1 MRELL
6 SKHNPWWKGEGSYVL
21 RQWENLKKRWIPKW
35 LNEISI
41 TPYSLNF
48 VIGPRQVGKT
58 TGLHL
63 LIDRLISRGIEPTRI
78 FYFNLDLAMDLEI
91 FRRILDEYLEF
102 RRAEGHE
109 SSFIFLDEV
118 TSLRDWWKV
127 IKGYVDLGLFEKDVL
142 TLTGSSSLTLRG
154 EVELFPGRRGFGRDV
169 LVSPLSFRE
178 FLEVHGIK
186 VKLSGNLKED
196 LSRLLPISPEIK
208 QMFKKYVKTG
218 GFPLSVNEDPRSDEQ
233 YLKALEGEILRLGKN
248 PQLVRAIVSS
258 IMRKAPSPLSYS
270 SIAADV
276 GVSYK
281 TVQEYLDILK
291 KLMVIET
298 ALFKEGNRISWRKE
312 KKYFPLDPFIARSL
326 SLWTGASYLEGAF
339 YEWMVQA
346 HLFRK
351 FGEVYYYRNSYEV
364 DCIAGPMRVE
374 VKVGKPHRRY
384 PKDVLIVDE
393 ENLPAFLASLV

>member
-1 MRELL
+1 MRELP

-35 LNEISI
+35 LNETSI

-58 TGLHL
+58 TGLYL
-63 LIDRLISRGIEPTRI
+63 LIDRLISKGIEPTRI

-142 TLTGSSSLTLRG
+142 TLTSSSSLTLRG
-154 EVELFPGRRGFGRDV
+154 EVELLPGRRGFGRDV

-233 YLKALEGEILRLGKN
+233 YLRALEGEILRL
-248 PQLVRAIVSS
+248 
-258 IMRKAPSPLSYS
+258 
-270 SIAADV
+270 
-276 GVSYK
+276 
-281 TVQEYLDILK
+281 
-291 KLMVIET
+291 
-298 ALFKEGNRISWRKE
+298 E
-312 KKYFPLDPFIARSL
+312 KIHN
-326 SLWTGASYLEGAF
+326 W
-339 YEWMVQA
+339 
-346 HLFRK
+346 
-351 FGEVYYYRNSYEV
+351 
-364 DCIAGPMRVE
+364 
-374 VKVGKPHRRY
+374 
-384 PKDVLIVDE
+384 
-393 ENLPAFLASLV
+393 